1 MSWMT
6 NVRVAFYAL
15 QCLIIKFV
23 TKDDT
28 EEEKS
33 YFGHIAVRVSSTR
46 AVLLSYPKNLK
57 IKSLD

>member
-1 MSWMT
+1 M
-6 NVRVAFYAL
+6 RVAFYAL